1 MAFHGKDTSE
11 FYVYLIDMLQMVDF
25 LEKFPSKLL
34 KCDLIELAKGCF
46 VPISLEIT
54 LLDQCSQLL
63 NEFSLSIQT
72 NGVRSSRHELY
83 TYTIRSDKK
92 LST

>member
-25 LEKFPSKLL
+25 RQKIPLETL
-34 KCDLIELAKGCF
+34 CDLIELAKGCF
-46 VPISLEIT
+46 VPIPLEIT
-54 LLDQCSQLL
+54 ALDQCSQLL

-72 NGVRSSRHELY
+72 NGVSEEL
-83 TYTIRSDKK
+83 
-92 LST
+92 